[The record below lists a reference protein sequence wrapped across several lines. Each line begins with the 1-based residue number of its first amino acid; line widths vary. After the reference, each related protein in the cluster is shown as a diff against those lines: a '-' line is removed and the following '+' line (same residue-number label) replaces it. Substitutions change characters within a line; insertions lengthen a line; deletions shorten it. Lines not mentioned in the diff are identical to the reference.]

1 MAAFGD
7 LMRYWRGA
15 RKWSQLDLAAEA
27 EISSRHLSFL
37 ETGRAQPSRD
47 MVLRLAEVLDVPLRE
62 RNPLLAAAGFA
73 PMYRETDLGSPALA
87 TVRKSIE
94 FLLERHNP
102 YPAVLVD
109 RHWNLKLQNR
119 GATIALGVFADV
131 ITPPINVMR
140 AMFVGMRPFITN
152 WDEIAPVMIQRLHRE
167 ALAAGDARSRALL
180 DEILKMEGIP
190 AEWRVADLDHETPV
204 IVPLCV
210 RRGDLELKLFSTVT
224 TLGTPLDI
232 TLQELRLETFFPAD
246 EATDERLRELAK

>member
-1 MAAFGD
+1 
-7 LMRYWRGA
+7 MRYWRGA

-73 PMYRETDLGSPALA
+73 PMYRETDLGSPQMAA
-87 TVRKSIE
+87 VRKSIE
-94 FLLERHNP
+94 FLLEHHNP

-119 GATIALGVFADV
+119 AATVALAHFVDV
-131 ITPPINVMR
+131 VAPPINVMR
-140 AMFVGMRPFITN
+140 AMFGMRPFITN

-180 DEILKMEGIP
+180 DEILRMDGIP
-190 AEWRVADLDHETPV
+190 AEWRVPDLDHEPPV
-204 IVPLCV
+204 IVPLCL
-210 RRGDLELKLFSTVT
+210 RRGELELRLFSAVT
-224 TLGTPLDI
+224 TLGTPVDI

-246 EATDERLRELAK
+246 DATDETLRELAK

>member
-37 ETGRAQPSRD
+37 ETGRAQPSRE

-73 PMYRETDLGSPALA
+73 PVYRETDLYSPALA

-119 GATIALGVFADV
+119 AATVALAHFIDV
-131 ITPPINVMR
+131 VQPPVNVMR
-140 AMFVGMRPFITN
+140 AMFGMKAFITN

-167 ALAAGDARSRALL
+167 ALAQGDAGSRALL
-180 DEILKMEGIP
+180 DEIMKMDIP
-190 AEWRVADLDHETPV
+190 NEWRVADLSNETPV
-204 IVPLCV
+204 IVPLCL
-210 RRGDLELKLFSTVT
+210 RRGELALNLFSTVT

-232 TLQELRLETFFPAD
+232 TLSELRLETFFPAD
-246 EATDERLRELAK
+246 DATDETLRKM

>member
-1 MAAFGD
+1 
-7 LMRYWRGA
+7 MRYWRGA

-73 PMYRETDLGSPALA
+73 PMYRETDLGSPQLA
-87 TVRKSIE
+87 AVRKSIE

-109 RHWNLKLQNR
+109 RHWNLRLQNR
-119 GATIALGVFADV
+119 AATMALGMFADV
-131 ITPPINVMR
+131 VTPPINVMR
-140 AMFVGMRPFITN
+140 ELFAGMRPFVAN
-152 WDEIAPVMIQRLHRE
+152 WDEIAPVMLQRVHRE
-167 ALAAGDARSRALL
+167 ALANGDPGSRALL
-180 DEILKMEGIP
+180 DAILAMDGIP
-190 AEWRVADLDHETPV
+190 AEWRVPDLDHEPPV
-204 IVPLCV
+204 IVPLCL

-246 EATDERLRELAK
+246 DATDQKLRALAA